1 VTGRVPEVPMTGAVD
16 EGWCSRDAL
25 SREEPMAGSAPMADT
40 WIAVE
45 HPGPWGLAPL
55 ARAEHGVR
63 VVMVRGPR
71 AATSR
76 AGTSRRGLAGTRRPG
91 TGMRVWVA
99 HVGVDPV
106 LRRGTVDDPGV
117 VSRWDLAAVAAGSL
131 RDWGVPESE
140 PMLLVCANGRR
151 DRCCG
156 HAGGRLA
163 DELWGGEHRDRVL
176 TSTHLGGHRFAP
188 TALLLPSGALHG
200 RLDAGTA
207 ASLLGGAHSG
217 GMPPGTLRGFSTLS
231 EPAQVAEA
239 RARVVSGH
247 TGAAPLPVELHPGPD
262 ADHATA
268 HVRVPASPPLADSV
282 LEIPLRRT
290 AVFGLRSCGREPES
304 AMRWTL
310 A

>member
-1 VTGRVPEVPMTGAVD
+1 VTRPLPEVPATGPAD
-16 EGWCSRDAL
+16 EGWCSRDAV
-25 SREEPMAGSAPMADT
+25 SRGEPMAGSAPLADT
-40 WIAVE
+40 WIAIE
-45 HPGPWGLAPL
+45 HPGPWGSAPL

-71 AATSR
+71 AATS
-76 AGTSRRGLAGTRRPG
+76 LAGTARPGGAGDRRPRA
-91 TGMRVWVA
+91 RVWVA
-99 HVGVDPV
+99 HVEADPV
-106 LRRGTVDDPGV
+106 LRSGTVDEPRAV
-117 VSRWDLAAVAAGSL
+117 ASWDLAAVAAGSL
-131 RDWGVPESE
+131 REWGVAEPE

-163 DELWGGEHRDRVL
+163 DELWRGAHRDRVF

-188 TALLLPSGALHG
+188 TALLLPTGALHG
-200 RLDAGTA
+200 RLDSGTA
-207 ASLLGGAHSG
+207 AALLSGVHSG
-217 GMPPGTLRGFSTLS
+217 RMPAGTLRGFSTLS

-239 RARVVSGH
+239 RARLVTGH

-268 HVRVPASPPLADSV
+268 HVQVPASAAHSGSV
-282 LEIPLRRT
+282 LEIALRRT
-290 AVFGLRSCGREPES
+290 VVCGLRSCGRAPES